1 MYDAIL
7 HEAVKP
13 FCEKLRSAAEDRCS
27 TCIMTHED
35 ADGLIA
41 ASILCM
47 TLLRLGAK
55 CVIRVVSEPTA
66 AVIEQ
71 MKSEA
76 YDLYIIC
83 DLGSGLG
90 SILNDAHGD
99 EWIIIDHHQPSED
112 DFTEGHG
119 KHILNA
125 FKYGIDGGLEVSSG
139 GLAFIIA
146 TQIEKRNWDLSPIAL
161 VSAISDRQD
170 QGDKRTFVGINSEI
184 MKIAQSH
191 GLISVN
197 FDLMFNGR
205 ETKPLHEALASTSY
219 PYIHGITWNTEN
231 AYSVIKNS
239 GVEMREN
246 GRWRVPAEIRQER
259 EKNIILDAVVKFVAA
274 SSKYDPESLKQNLVG
289 HTYTLV
295 EEDLRSRLRDARE
308 FSTML
313 NACASAG
320 RGGVAV
326 GICMGDRNVSL
337 NVGEQIAET
346 HQTTLARCISTIL
359 AEKWRTTDDGR
370 AIFVNAENAISEDML
385 TSASYLLSGPLNRD
399 RMVFAWTA
407 SKDGMHKFSCRK
419 CVSCKSGLN
428 LGLTVRRC
436 AEAVGGIGHGYAEAA
451 VCKIPPGRLQEF
463 VSNVKRIIL
472 DFDDSSA

>member
-1 MYDAIL
+1 MYDASL

-13 FCEKLRSAAEDRCS
+13 FSEKLRSAAEDGCS
-27 TCIMTHED
+27 TCIMTHQD
-35 ADGLIA
+35 ADSLIA
-41 ASILCM
+41 ASIICM

-55 CVIRVVSEPTA
+55 CVIRSISETA
-66 AVIEQ
+66 AALIEQ

-76 YDLYIIC
+76 YDFYIIC

-90 SILNDAHGD
+90 GILNKASGD
-99 EWIIIDHHQPSED
+99 KWIIIDHHQLPEED
-112 DFTEGHG
+112 LAEGRG

-125 FKYGIDGGLEVSSG
+125 FKCGIDGRSEVSSG

-170 QGDKRTFVGINSEI
+170 QGEKRSFVGINSEI

-197 FDLMFNGR
+197 LDLLFNGR

-219 PYIHGITWNTEN
+219 PYIRGITWNIDN

-239 GVEMREN
+239 GVQMKEN
-246 GRWRVPAEIRQER
+246 GRWRVLAEIQQE
-259 EKNIILDAVVKFVAA
+259 EKSIILDAVVKFVAA
-274 SSKYDPESLKQNLVG
+274 SSKYDTANLTENLVG
-289 HTYTLV
+289 HAYTLV
-295 EEDLRSRLRDARE
+295 EEDLRSQSRDARE

-320 RGGVAV
+320 RGSVAV

-337 NVGEQIAET
+337 NEGEQIVKT
-346 HQTTLARCISTIL
+346 YQTTLAKCISSIL
-359 AEKWRTTDDGR
+359 AEKWRTIDDGR
-370 AIFVNAENAISEDML
+370 TIFVNAENAIPEDML
-385 TSASYLLSGPLNRD
+385 TSASYLLSGPPMCD
-399 RMVFAWTA
+399 RMIFVWTT
-407 SKDGMHKFSCRK
+407 SRDGMHKFSCRK
-419 CVSCKSGLN
+419 CVCCKSRLN
-428 LGLTVRRC
+428 LGLIVRRC
-436 AEAVGGIGHGYAEAA
+436 AEGVGGLGYGHAEAA
-451 VCKIPPGRLQEF
+451 VYKIPPDRLEEF
-463 VSNVKRIIL
+463 VSNVKRIIV
-472 DFDDSSA
+472 DSDVSSA